1 MILHM
6 IQLDPEL
13 RFSAENYLQSYA
25 GIVFPSYFSPFLHNF
40 FSCLNPLDSDSRV
53 SRCYSFTS
61 YELRY
66 VDTHSNI

>member
-25 GIVFPSYFSPFLHNF
+25 SVVFPSYFSPFLHNF
-40 FSCLNPLDSDSRV
+40 YSCLNPLDSDTRV
-53 SRCYSFTS
+53 RTCLSLTSLEQQSF
-61 YELRY
+61 
-66 VDTHSNI
+66 DTHTSI